1 MKELSS
7 GSILHVVWKG
17 TLTRRAP
24 HWPAPCLGTI
34 SQPQHTQRAGVW
46 AALENQP
53 SCGGREKSLRQL
65 KWLEIVGQGIER
77 EKAVQRWGPQRS
89 VWRTLLSRGQELAVP
104 VQRQTTQGLPRSS
117 STETLE
123 GNQSWGKSCTG
134 GAEGLPGMVTYS
146 IPIN

>member
-1 MKELSS
+1 MGASKVCVEDSPES
-7 GSILHVVWKG
+7 
-17 TLTRRAP
+17 
-24 HWPAPCLGTI
+24 WP
-34 SQPQHTQRAGVW
+34 RAG
-46 AALENQP
+46 
-53 SCGGREKSLRQL
+53 
-65 KWLEIVGQGIER
+65 
-77 EKAVQRWGPQRS
+77 
-89 VWRTLLSRGQELAVP
+89 VP